1 MHKHTC
7 TYTHTHTHKTHTLLL
22 GDITHYIAIIYSRV
36 SFYDGVTFSN
46 IWL

>member
-1 MHKHTC
+1 MQS
-7 TYTHTHTHKTHTLLL
+7 YTTWYFVRL
-22 GDITHYIAIIYSRV
+22 YSSV